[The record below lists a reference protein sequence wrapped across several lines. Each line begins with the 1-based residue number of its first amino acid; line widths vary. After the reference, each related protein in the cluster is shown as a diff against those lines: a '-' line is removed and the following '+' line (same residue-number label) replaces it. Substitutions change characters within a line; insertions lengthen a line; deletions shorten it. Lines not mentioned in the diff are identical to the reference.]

1 MIVEILE
8 NFGFALVFITNVLK
22 KKIKKGFKSYFS
34 IIKSKKLNIGI
45 LKIEITFK
53 KISE

>member
-22 KKIKKGFKSYFS
+22 KKIRKN
-34 IIKSKKLNIGI
+34 LNHI
-45 LKIEITFK
+45 LV
-53 KISE
+53 